1 MIFELLKLVKESL
14 ILQRWL
20 WRFCADVFS
29 LLHFLPIVIC
39 FWSLCKNFW
48 PVLWHVWL
56 SVNTQLTSFV
66 SIIHDH
72 ASRLFNWWQERC
84 TATIVILIIQWSLH
98 LLDQFLHIIHFLGTV
113 QLWVGKAAACQ
124 VRISCNALRI
134 CQILLIE
141 LEGCWTLGCVVGR
154 CLFNRVS
161 HLRSKL
167 SLIIRYL
174 HAKLVKILD

>member
-1 MIFELLKLVKESL
+1 MIFELLKLVQKSL
-14 ILQRWL
+14 ILQGWL

-29 LLHFLPIVIC
+29 LLHFLPIIIC

-48 PVLWHVWL
+48 PVLRHVWL
-56 SVNTQLTSFV
+56 SVNTQLTSFI

-72 ASRLFNWWQERC
+72 ASWLFDWWQERR
-84 TATIVILIIQWSLH
+84 TARIVILIIQGSLH
-98 LLDQFLHIIHFLGTV
+98 LLDQVLHIIHFLRTV
-113 QLWVGKAAACQ
+113 QLRARKAAACNM
-124 VRISCNALRI
+124 RISCYSLRM

-141 LEGCWTLGCVVGR
+141 FEDSWLLGCVVGR
-154 CLFNRVS
+154 CLINRVG

-174 HAKLVKILD
+174 HANKW